1 VWNPAANLL
10 CHTYQDFGPFGIV
23 TYLLLG
29 TAAGAVCARRVTH
42 PASLTWAIAYLWCML
57 ALLGIWTVPLTRGTE
72 FWCALLAATTVAVL
86 ADRVGA
92 GRTRRA
98 GGSSPFLA
106 APPSPAP
113 LP

>member
-1 VWNPAANLL
+1 
-10 CHTYQDFGPFGIV
+10 
-23 TYLLLG
+23 
-29 TAAGAVCARRVTH
+29 VTH